1 MTELITIS
9 TLSEKLKEIDARFNE
24 VTRNL
29 VQARDE
35 QIRLRGEFD
44 ALTKLKAE
52 LEKEREGG
60 IDG

>member
-1 MTELITIS
+1 MSEVTVS
-9 TLSEKLKEIDARFNE
+9 TLDVRLKEIEARFNE

>member
-1 MTELITIS
+1 MTEVTVS
-9 TLSEKLKEIDARFNE
+9 TLDVRLKEIEARFNE

-52 LEKEREGG
+52 LEKKDEVK
-60 IDG
+60 DG

>member
-9 TLSEKLKEIDARFNE
+9 TLNEKLKEIEARFNE

-52 LEKEREGG
+52 LEKKEKKEA
-60 IDG
+60 

>member
-9 TLSEKLKEIDARFNE
+9 TLNEKLKEIEARFNE

-52 LEKEREGG
+52 LEKKDEVK
-60 IDG
+60 DG

>member
-1 MTELITIS
+1 MSEVTVS
-9 TLSEKLKEIDARFNE
+9 TLDVRLKEIEARFNE

-44 ALTKLKAE
+44 ALTKLKTE
-52 LEKEREGG
+52 LEKEEKKEV
-60 IDG
+60 

>member
-1 MTELITIS
+1 MSEVTVS
-9 TLSEKLKEIDARFNE
+9 TLDVRLKEIEARFNE

-52 LEKEREGG
+52 LEKKDEVK
-60 IDG
+60 DG

>member
-1 MTELITIS
+1 MTEVTVS
-9 TLSEKLKEIDARFNE
+9 TLDVRLKEIDARFNE

-52 LEKEREGG
+52 LEKEEKKEA
-60 IDG
+60 

>member
-9 TLSEKLKEIDARFNE
+9 TLNEKLKEIDARFNE

-52 LEKEREGG
+52 MEKKDEVK
-60 IDG
+60 DG

>member
-1 MTELITIS
+1 MTEVTVS
-9 TLSEKLKEIDARFNE
+9 TLDVRLKEIDARFNE

>member
-9 TLSEKLKEIDARFNE
+9 TLNEKLKEIEARFNE

-44 ALTKLKAE
+44 ALTKLKVE
-52 LEKEREGG
+52 MEKKDEVK
-60 IDG
+60 DG

>member
-9 TLSEKLKEIDARFNE
+9 TLNEKLKEIDARFNE

-52 LEKEREGG
+52 LEKKDEVK
-60 IDG
+60 DG

>member
-9 TLSEKLKEIDARFNE
+9 TLNEKLKEIEARFNE

>member
-1 MTELITIS
+1 MSEAITIS
-9 TLSEKLKEIDARFNE
+9 PLDVRLKEIDAKFNE
-24 VTRNL
+24 VTKNL

>member
-9 TLSEKLKEIDARFNE
+9 TLNEKLKEIEARFNE

-52 LEKEREGG
+52 LEKEEKKEA
-60 IDG
+60 

>member
-1 MTELITIS
+1 MSEVTVS
-9 TLSEKLKEIDARFNE
+9 TLDVRLKEIEARFNE

-44 ALTKLKAE
+44 ALTKLKVE
-52 LEKEREGG
+52 LEKEEKKEA
-60 IDG
+60 

>member
-9 TLSEKLKEIDARFNE
+9 TLNEKLKEIDARFSE

-44 ALTKLKAE
+44 ALTKLKVE
-52 LEKEREGG
+52 MEKKDEVK
-60 IDG
+60 DG

>member
-9 TLSEKLKEIDARFNE
+9 TLNEKLKEIDARFNE

-52 LEKEREGG
+52 LEKEEKKEA
-60 IDG
+60 

>member
-1 MTELITIS
+1 MSEVTVS
-9 TLSEKLKEIDARFNE
+9 TLDVRLKEIEARFNE

-52 LEKEREGG
+52 LEKEEKKEV
-60 IDG
+60 

>member
-9 TLSEKLKEIDARFNE
+9 TLNEKLKEIEARFNE

-52 LEKEREGG
+52 MEKKDEVK
-60 IDG
+60 DG

>member
-9 TLSEKLKEIDARFNE
+9 TLNEKLKEIDARFNE

-44 ALTKLKAE
+44 ALTKLKVE
-52 LEKEREGG
+52 LEKEEKKEA
-60 IDG
+60 

>member
-1 MTELITIS
+1 MSEVPVS
-9 TLSEKLKEIDARFNE
+9 TLDVRLKEIEARFNE

-44 ALTKLKAE
+44 ALTKLKTE
-52 LEKEREGG
+52 LEKEEKKEV
-60 IDG
+60 

>member
-1 MTELITIS
+1 MSEVTVS
-9 TLSEKLKEIDARFNE
+9 TLDVRLKEIEARFNE

-52 LEKEREGG
+52 LEKEEKKEA
-60 IDG
+60 